1 MPNRLASTS
10 NILCFL
16 SFEQNTLSIILSF
29 SHHHLSLPNVY
40 KICIDYF
47 DFLLYNSL
55 SLRPRI
61 WRTLNYNCNSRDP
74 HWKSVEIREICAT
87 VHNSY
92 FCLKLLEEKLSF
104 VIKPRKSKRSYRHY
118 FHHYLV
124 TKPLKYRGGI
134 PLLYIIFNKLSIAT
148 LLAEFT
154 VNIPRIWGF
163 NYTFLLITPLLLGI

>member
-1 MPNRLASTS
+1 MPNRLASTP
-10 NILCFL
+10 NFLCFL

-29 SHHHLSLPNVY
+29 SHHHLCLPNVY

-61 WRTLNYNCNSRDP
+61 WRTLNYNCDSRDP
-74 HWKSVEIREICAT
+74 HWKSVEVREICAT

-104 VIKPRKSKRSYRHY
+104 VIKPRTFKRNHRNC

-124 TKPLKYRGGI
+124 TKPSKYRRSI
-134 PLLYIIFNKLSIAT
+134 PLFGTLFSLNYQLSRY
-148 LLAEFT
+148 LQNLS
-154 VNIPRIWGF
+154 
-163 NYTFLLITPLLLGI
+163 